1 MERWRDIPGYE
12 GIYQVSNLG
21 CVRTC
26 EGKTTYT
33 ELRGVRHWRQRTLRQ
48 RMSPNRRGRVDAR
61 VNLWKDGKEKSWLVS
76 RLVGMAWCDG
86 YLEGLTIN
94 HKNGDPTDNRA
105 ENLEWVT
112 RAENV
117 KKGFED
123 GLYASLQKPVMLTHG
138 PDVHIF
144 PSMAE
149 ANTFLGR
156 NHGYVSNCLKNG
168 NRICDLQGREYM
180 LYTEGAG

>member
-1 MERWRDIPGYE
+1 MEKWRDIPGYE

-33 ELRGVRHWRQRTLRQ
+33 ELRGVRHWKQRTLKP

-61 VNLWKDGKEKSWLVS
+61 VNLWKDGKEKGWLVS
-76 RLVGMAWCDG
+76 RLVGLAWCDG

-94 HKNGDPTDNRA
+94 HKNGDTTDNRA

-112 RAENV
+112 RSENV

-123 GLYASLQKPVMLTHG
+123 GLYASIQKPVMLTHG
-138 PDVHIF
+138 ANTHIF
-144 PSMAE
+144 RSMSE
-149 ANTFLGR
+149 ASTFLGR
-156 NHGYVSNCLKNG
+156 NPGYLKTCTKRG
-168 NRICDLQGREYM
+168 SRIVDSEGKEYRIYM
-180 LYTEGAG
+180 EEVD